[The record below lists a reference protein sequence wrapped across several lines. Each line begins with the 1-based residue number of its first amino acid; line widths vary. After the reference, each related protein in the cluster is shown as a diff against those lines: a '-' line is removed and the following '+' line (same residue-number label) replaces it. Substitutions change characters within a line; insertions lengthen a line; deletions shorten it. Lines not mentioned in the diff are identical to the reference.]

1 MMAEDKTDAW
11 WKIRQARH
19 KRSRALQYAQ
29 FQKAQR
35 FKAERQNATDANE
48 KGQNL
53 SPPQPKKQWRK
64 HFSPEDEPFRLSPE
78 EAEALNDEALY
89 FNMDWDAP
97 MNEENPYFEE
107 ANFEPHTLIE
117 EELIEKAVQR
127 TYLVLV
133 CYDIANP
140 KRLQRVAKICKM
152 FGERVQKSV
161 FECHLTRL
169 KYTRL
174 VNILNRT
181 IDPAVD
187 LLRFYRLA
195 GQVNLE
201 CFGAVGKTEDEPFI
215 II

>member
-1 MMAEDKTDAW
+1 MAEDKTEAW

-19 KRSRALQYAQ
+19 QRTKALEDAQ
-29 FQKAQR
+29 WLKAQQ
-35 FKAERQNATDANE
+35 FKAERQDAKAFPE
-48 KGQNL
+48 KRL
-53 SPPQPKKQWRK
+53 VTHPSTPKKKWRK
-64 HFSPEDEPFRLSPE
+64 QFEPEDSPFTLSPE

-89 FNMDWDAP
+89 YNSDWDAP
-97 MNEENPYFEE
+97 LDQDNPLSEEL
-107 ANFEPHTLIE
+107 NFEPHTLLE

-140 KRLQRVAKICKM
+140 KRLSRVAKICKM

-174 VNILNRT
+174 VNILNRM
-181 IDPAVD
+181 IDPSVD